1 MENHENSGRLQ
12 NGLENVSNNDVDSD
26 MNLDQSE
33 DKDWTVVKR
42 KERFIV
48 QIEAENVPG
57 GNNNAKL
64 ASASKVLS
72 NIQPL
77 VGLNIKYIKGIKY
90 IVATFGTKENADK
103 ACELP
108 FAENNSPLTAKKEV
122 LMNILSSYGEIT
134 NIKMRAQGTWYK
146 AQITFKDKE
155 SMSKF
160 GDKWSIMYL
169 KDSCR
174 IAPLDKPKRILSE
187 SQNHLV
193 AEENPHLNDDSINWE
208 FGMPTWLTKVISYWE
223 KHISLEDQFKKM
235 DETNQNEDD
244 SSHEICEFEIDHLN
258 HDLIES
264 YLDLTEQESWKV
276 LEVEVRVDV
285 EKEELIMI
293 MVAAIFMLMNV
304 KFSNP

>member
-174 IAPLDKPKRILSE
+174 IAPLD
-187 SQNHLV
+187 V
-193 AEENPHLNDDSINWE
+193 
-208 FGMPTWLTKVISYWE
+208 TKE
-223 KHISLEDQFKKM
+223 
-235 DETNQNEDD
+235 
-244 SSHEICEFEIDHLN
+244 EIDERN
-258 HDLIES
+258 S
-264 YLDLTEQESWKV
+264 
-276 LEVEVRVDV
+276 
-285 EKEELIMI
+285 
-293 MVAAIFMLMNV
+293 
-304 KFSNP
+304 

>member
-1 MENHENSGRLQ
+1 M
-12 NGLENVSNNDVDSD
+12 VSA
-26 MNLDQSE
+26 
-33 DKDWTVVKR
+33 
-42 KERFIV
+42 I
-48 QIEAENVPG
+48 
-57 GNNNAKL
+57 
-64 ASASKVLS
+64 
-72 NIQPL
+72 
-77 VGLNIKYIKGIKY
+77 
-90 IVATFGTKENADK
+90 TK
-103 ACELP
+103 
-108 FAENNSPLTAKKEV
+108 
-122 LMNILSSYGEIT
+122 
-134 NIKMRAQGTWYK
+134 
-146 AQITFKDKE
+146 
-155 SMSKF
+155 
-160 GDKWSIMYL
+160 
-169 KDSCR
+169 
-174 IAPLDKPKRILSE
+174 KPKRILSE